1 MRIGTVEISS
11 KLALAP
17 MAGVTDAAFRQIC
30 SELGAGYTITE
41 LISSKALCYHDKKTF
56 SLLTQ
61 FPGEHP
67 AAVQI
72 FGSDPVCM
80 AEAAQIAME
89 HTGADI
95 LDINMGCPMGKIVNN
110 GDGAALMKDPE
121 LASKVIAAV
130 VNAVDVPVT
139 VKFRKG
145 WDEKS
150 VNCVDFAKMAE
161 QSGAAAI
168 TLHGRTRSQQYSG
181 TADWDVIREV
191 KQAVCIPV
199 FANGDVA
206 EPEDAVRI
214 LAHTGADGVMIG
226 RGSLGDP
233 WLFERANALLE
244 TGICPALPP
253 FAERID
259 TAVRQI
265 ELAAEQ
271 KGEHIAMLEARRH
284 VNCYLKRESGVKTFK
299 NRICALTK
307 LSDLYE
313 IADELKAFVSAK
325 ENIS

>member
-1 MRIGTVEISS
+1 M
-11 KLALAP
+11 
-17 MAGVTDAAFRQIC
+17 
-30 SELGAGYTITE
+30 
-41 LISSKALCYHDKKTF
+41 
-56 SLLTQ
+56 
-61 FPGEHP
+61 
-67 AAVQI
+67 
-72 FGSDPVCM
+72 
-80 AEAAQIAME
+80 
-89 HTGADI
+89 
-95 LDINMGCPMGKIVNN
+95 
-110 GDGAALMKDPE
+110 
-121 LASKVIAAV
+121 
-130 VNAVDVPVT
+130 PVT

-150 VNCVDFAKMAE
+150 VNCVEFARMAE

-181 TADWDVIREV
+181 TADWDAIREV
-191 KQAVCIPV
+191 KQAVSIPV

-284 VNCYLKRESGVKTFK
+284 VNCYLKRESGVKMFK

-325 ENIS
+325 ENA

>member
-1 MRIGTVEISS
+1 MQIGNVTING

-17 MAGVTDAAFRQIC
+17 MAGVTDLAFRHIC
-30 SELGAGYTITE
+30 REHGAALTVTE
-41 LISSKALCYHDKKTF
+41 MVSAKALCYKDKKTPR
-56 SLLTQ
+56 LLEL
-61 FPGEHP
+61 GADEHP
-67 AAVQI
+67 AAAQI
-72 FGSDPVCM
+72 FGHEP
-80 AEAAQIAME
+80 
-89 HTGADI
+89 
-95 LDINMGCPMGKIVNN
+95 
-110 GDGAALMKDPE
+110 
-121 LASKVIAAV
+121 VIAAV

-150 VNCVDFAKMAE
+150 VNCVEFAKMAE

-325 ENIS
+325 ENI

>member
-1 MRIGTVEISS
+1 MKLGNLEIMGD
-11 KLALAP
+11 LVLAP
-17 MAGVTDAAFRQIC
+17 MAGVTDLAFRTIC
-30 SELGAGYTITE
+30 AELGAAVTVTE
-41 LISSKALCYHDKKTF
+41 MVSSRALIYQDKKSR
-56 SLLTQ
+56 SLLHKT
-61 FPGEHP
+61 PLGVCG
-67 AAVQI
+67 AQI
-72 FGSDPVCM
+72 FGNDPSVM
-80 AEAAQIAME
+80 ADGAALALEAS
-89 HTGADI
+89 GADFI
-95 LDINMGCPMGKIVNN
+95 DINMGCPMPKIANN
-110 GDGAALMKDPE
+110 GDGSALMKDPE
-121 LASKVIAAV
+121 RASKVIAAV

-150 VNCVDFAKMAE
+150 VNCVEFAKMAE

-244 TGICPALPP
+244 TGTCPALPP

-325 ENIS
+325 ENI